1 MHLAGLEAMR
11 PIQAAPTVKL
21 VLLIDLMR
29 TIKHTNAWLSVLWAK
44 LQTLL
49 MATAVERVVV
59 RRLSL
64 IT

>member
-1 MHLAGLEAMR
+1 MHLVGLEAMR
-11 PIQAAPTVKL
+11 PIQAALIVKL
-21 VLLIDLMR
+21 VLRIDLMR
-29 TIKHTNAWLSVLWAK
+29 TIKPTNAWLSVLWAK

-64 IT
+64 IM